1 MAKTAPDAEDDT
13 PLVNEEID
21 NILERWQ
28 RFADQG
34 GEDLFYGER
43 FMVNPP
49 DPKKGEKRL
58 LKVFGSRNI
67 GSEHP
72 FDTMTSMRSV
82 DGAIPANVLIWED

>member
-1 MAKTAPDAEDDT
+1 
-13 PLVNEEID
+13 
-21 NILERWQ
+21 
-28 RFADQG
+28 
-34 GEDLFYGER
+34 
-43 FMVNPP
+43 MVNPP

-82 DGAIPANVLIWED
+82 DGAIPGNVLIWED